1 MVCREKSVRGEIVVH
16 AHTAFLNTGCTQ
28 PGDNCPPIT
37 TLCGHYIPH
46 SLISLC
52 LTRFKTEFCSRGSS
66 CSRPFCFFAHS
77 DSEIRVFDSSVL
89 SSPMA
94 RKALSIAEGTDFKR
108 RHTSPPDRGNTPLV
122 SQPIACRDGSL
133 RMLNGVCVCLTQ
145 INHPFG
151 AMDVG
156 LTGQNIWSIGPCDL
170 SRTSNMCGMSTISS
184 DIGATRTS
192 PLLTGE
198 VIPAAPLS
206 SRLTLWNHGNPLSS
220 FESGQGRSPTSD
232 LDSNQRSKI
241 SWPELNRQALN
252 EYLSIE
258 ALTALYML
266 LPPSD
271 K

>member
-1 MVCREKSVRGEIVVH
+1 M
-16 AHTAFLNTGCTQ
+16 
-28 PGDNCPPIT
+28 
-37 TLCGHYIPH
+37 
-46 SLISLC
+46 SLC
-52 LTRFKTEFCSRGSS
+52 VARFKTEFCSRGSS

-77 DSEIRVFDSSVL
+77 ESEIRVFDSSVL

-94 RKALSIAEGTDFKR
+94 RKALSIAEGNDIKRSYTSRTDR
-108 RHTSPPDRGNTPLV
+108 RDAPLV
-122 SQPIACRDGSL
+122 SRSHGGMVLLACG
-133 RMLNGVCVCLTQ
+133 GCVSQ
-145 INHPFG
+145 INHPPFG

-156 LTGQNIWSIGPCDL
+156 LTGQNIWSMRPFDL

-184 DIGATRTS
+184 GIGATRTS
-192 PLLTGE
+192 PPMLTGE

-206 SRLTLWNHGNPLSS
+206 SLTTPWSYGNSLSS

-241 SWPELNRQALN
+241 SWPDLNRQALN
-252 EYLSIE
+252 DYLSIE